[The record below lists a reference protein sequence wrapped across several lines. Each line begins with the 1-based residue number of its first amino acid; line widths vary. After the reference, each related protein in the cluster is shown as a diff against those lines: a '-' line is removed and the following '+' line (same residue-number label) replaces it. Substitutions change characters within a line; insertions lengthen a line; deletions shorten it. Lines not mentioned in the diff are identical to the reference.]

1 MPFVCG
7 FAGALPAGSRPVLR
21 VTAFSGELIFIE
33 VTIMRK
39 KSTQDLMTE
48 LQNSEC
54 DIETY
59 LSSNESDFVFADVKQ
74 FWENAVKK
82 SGLSK
87 SNIINRADFSY
98 CYFYDVINGRKL
110 PGRDKILRLVLSMH
124 MSVEDCQQALWL
136 CGKSA
141 LYPRV
146 KRDSVLL
153 YAINNGYSVYQTNEL
168 LHRNGEENLK

>member
-1 MPFVCG
+1 MK
-7 FAGALPAGSRPVLR
+7 
-21 VTAFSGELIFIE
+21 
-33 VTIMRK
+33 K
-39 KSTQDLMTE
+39 KSTQDLMSE
-48 LQNSEC
+48 LQDSNC

-59 LSSNESDFVFADVKQ
+59 LHNNENDFVFADVKK
-74 FWENAVKK
+74 FWENAVQK

-87 SNIINRADFSY
+87 SNIINKADFSY

-110 PGRDKILRLVLSMH
+110 PGRDKIIRLTLTMH
-124 MSVEDCQQALWL
+124 LDVDDCQEALRL

-153 YAINNGYSVYQTNEL
+153 YAISNGYSVYQTNEL
-168 LHRNGEENLK
+168 LTRNGEENLK

>member
-1 MPFVCG
+1 MK
-7 FAGALPAGSRPVLR
+7 
-21 VTAFSGELIFIE
+21 
-33 VTIMRK
+33 RK
-39 KSTQDLMTE
+39 TTQDLMEE
-48 LQNSEC
+48 LQDSRC
-54 DIETY
+54 DIEMY
-59 LSSNESDFVFADVKQ
+59 LSKNVGDFVFQDVKQ
-74 FWENAVKK
+74 FWENAVQK

-87 SNIINRADFSY
+87 SNIINKADFSY

-110 PGRDKILRLVLSMH
+110 PGRDKIIRLILTMH
-124 MSVEDCQQALWL
+124 LDVDDCQEALRL

-153 YAINNGYSVYQTNEL
+153 YAINNGFSVYQANEL